1 MRILVAGQSGSIHA
15 TRFVSMLQDLGHEV
29 RLFVCDEWY
38 WQEEHLYG
46 TTTYVAFP
54 TAHNPPVNANTLIV
68 TYPEERIVPAV
79 RRAYDRMRAAAE
91 RDNAGRP
98 RSAELVG
105 VLERYRPDVVI
116 SCKMQN
122 EGYTVAEAKERM
134 GEAFPCPWIHFCWG
148 TDIEFFGKHP
158 DQAGEHRPRIEH
170 ALSRC
175 DFLFADTRRDL
186 REARSFGFRGES
198 LGSFLAH
205 GGFDLKRLEALRRKA
220 PARRDVILVKG
231 RQGGYVGHAMN
242 VLKALEATPDRLRGY
257 RVMVMMATP
266 DVVAHA
272 KGQGRAAGVDY
283 EVLGRLPYA
292 DLLELYGRT
301 RIAISATDVDGTPS
315 FLVEAMAMGAL
326 PIHSDMES
334 VREWVAD
341 GINSLLFPV
350 ADIEALRRQIERGL
364 TDDALCRQ
372 AAIENWAITRSRMD
386 RHAIAE
392 QIDQCLRKV
401 VRQEASQSASRTRR
415 FRRRVLKDTTGFY
428 RLLLTR
434 LLGRIGLG

>member
-1 MRILVAGQSGSIHA
+1 MKILVAAESGSIHA

-29 RLFVCDEWY
+29 RLFLCEQWY
-38 WQEEHLYG
+38 WQEEHLHG
-46 TTTYVAFP
+46 TTIYVAFP
-54 TAHNPPVNANTLIV
+54 TARNAPTNANTLIV
-68 TYPEERIVPAV
+68 TYPEERAVPSGGG
-79 RRAYDRMRAAAE
+79 AYERMREAAE

-98 RSAELVG
+98 RSLELAG
-105 VLERYRPDVVI
+105 VLGRFRPDVVI
-116 SCKMQN
+116 SCKMQS
-122 EGYTVAEAKERM
+122 EGYTVAETKERM
-134 GEAFPCPWIHFCWG
+134 GAAFPCPWIHFCWG

-158 DQAGEHRPRIEH
+158 DYAGEHRPRIEH

-186 REARSFGFRGES
+186 REARSFGFRGEV

-205 GGFDLKRLEALRRKA
+205 GGFSLKRLEALRRKA

-242 VLKALEATPDRLRGY
+242 ILAALEAMPDRLRGY

-266 DVVAHA
+266 DVVEHA
-272 KGQGRAAGVDY
+272 KGPGRAAGVDY
-283 EVLGRLPYA
+283 EILRRLPYA

-334 VREWVAD
+334 VREWVVD
-341 GINSLLFPV
+341 GSNGLLFPV
-350 ADIEALRRQIERGL
+350 ADVEALRRQVERGL

-372 AAIENWAITRSRMD
+372 AAADNWAITRSRMD
-386 RHAIAE
+386 RGAIADKVE
-392 QIDQCLRKV
+392 GCLRKV
-401 VRQEASQSASRTRR
+401 VREDSGQSTPRARR
-415 FRRRVLKDTTGFY
+415 LRRRALKDTTGLH
-428 RLLLTR
+428 RTLLMR